1 MRTYPA
7 ALVLISH
14 DKTFL
19 DRLTKRTLEVTG
31 GDIIDR
37 KVPWSQYVELR
48 KIEREQQSAAAK
60 DQQRYIQQTQALIDK
75 FRAKAS
81 KAAFAQSLITKL
93 EKLDR
98 IEVEDEDLR
107 KMLVKFPPAPNSG
120 KIVAEVKGVTK
131 AYGAKRIFSNAEL
144 TIAKG
149 EHLALVGANGTGKS
163 TLVRMIMNEEPYEGE
178 IRLGHNV
185 IIGYYA
191 QDMPER
197 MTPQRTV
204 IETAEEAASEDNRA
218 RVRAMLGAF
227 MFSGEDVDKKVKV
240 LSGGE
245 RARLALC
252 CMLLKPLNFLI
263 LDEPTH
269 HLDIQSKEVLKE
281 ALKNYDG
288 TFLLVSHDRDF
299 LTGLTNRL
307 LELDDLRI
315 RDQHMD
321 ILELIEKRKAL
332 QGVRGSRTTPPPPK
346 SGGKA
351 QKSGDQRDR
360 KDKDKERRR
369 VQNQV
374 ERLEKQL
381 GDLEKEE
388 KDLQAT
394 VMKGGIPS
402 AELQKGYE
410 RLGDLA
416 KRIAVVMSEWETV
429 SAQLQGMGD

>member
-1 MRTYPA
+1 
-7 ALVLISH
+7 VC
-14 DKTFL
+14 
-19 DRLTKRTLEVTG
+19 EV
-31 GDIIDR
+31 
-37 KVPWSQYVELR
+37 KSV
-48 KIEREQQSAAAK
+48 
-60 DQQRYIQQTQALIDK
+60 
-75 FRAKAS
+75 S
-81 KAAFAQSLITKL
+81 KAYPDPL
-93 EKLDR
+93 R
-98 IEVEDEDLR
+98 RVEE
-107 KMLVKFPPAPNSG
+107 
-120 KIVAEVKGVTK
+120 
-131 AYGAKRIFSNAEL
+131 KRIFRNAEL

-163 TLVRMIMNEEPYEGE
+163 TLVRMIMNEESYEGE

-197 MTPQRTV
+197 MSPQRTV
-204 IETAEEAASEDNRA
+204 IETAEEAASEDNRT

-269 HLDIQSKEVLKE
+269 HLDIQSKDVLKE

-307 LELDDLRI
+307 LELDEFRI

-332 QGVRGSRTTPPPPK
+332 QGADIGKSSAAQAKTPK
-346 SGGKA
+346 GEKR
-351 QKSGDQRDR
+351 GDQRDKR
-360 KDKDKERRR
+360 DQDKERRK
-369 VQNQV
+369 VQNTV
-374 ERLEKQL
+374 DRLEKQL
-381 GDLEKEE
+381 ADLEKEE
-388 KDLQAT
+388 KELQAV
-394 VMKGGIPS
+394 VMKGTMPADQI
-402 AELQKGYE
+402 QKGYE
-410 RLGDLA
+410 RLGELA
-416 KRIAVVMSEWETV
+416 QRIAATMEEWEAA
-429 SAQLQGMGD
+429 SAQLQASGEEA